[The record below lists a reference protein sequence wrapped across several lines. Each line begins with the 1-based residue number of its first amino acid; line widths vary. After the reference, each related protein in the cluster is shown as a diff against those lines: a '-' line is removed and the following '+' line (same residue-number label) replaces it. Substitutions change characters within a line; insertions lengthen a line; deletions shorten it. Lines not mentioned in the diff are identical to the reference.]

1 MNHLNNIVDN
11 NNNYYH
17 IDIFE
22 EQSLVGT
29 FIVQNNKICY
39 VNKKF
44 LELFG
49 YNKKEDIINNVNFF
63 DLVAVR
69 SQNKVQQVYQ
79 DLIKGKINHK
89 QLGLTALDKLKREL
103 EVEVWMRR
111 CEYDNTPA
119 IEGIILDLSDRKEFH
134 LKEKTYEL
142 RMMNEHKLASIG
154 RLATGIA
161 HNLNTPISVIM
172 TNAELLQLKYIDSPE
187 IEKILRQAER
197 MSAIIN
203 RLLTKSKQEQLQE
216 PQEINLNELILDEL
230 EFLNS
235 NLEFKHNVEKEYHF
249 DDKIPNI
256 YAVYSDFSQ
265 SIMNIIQN
273 AIDAMYKRPI
283 KKLTVNTE
291 YHDGYIMVSIQD
303 TGIGIDEKDYL
314 KLFDPFYTTKP
325 SPHERKDDAPT
336 GTGLGLATVHNL
348 LTPYGVEI
356 DVDSKVDVGTNFK
369 LRIPLKKTNNGIL
382 KKSD

>member
-1 MNHLNNIVDN
+1 
-11 NNNYYH
+11 
-17 IDIFE
+17 
-22 EQSLVGT
+22 
-29 FIVQNNKICY
+29 
-39 VNKKF
+39 
-44 LELFG
+44 LFG
-49 YNKKEDIINNVNFF
+49 YKDPETVGIISFF
-63 DLVAVR
+63 ELVAHI
-69 SQNKVQQVYQ
+69 SQKKVQQAFQ
-79 DLIKGKINHK
+79 DIRIGKVKSK
-89 QLGLTALDKLKREL
+89 QFGYTALDKFSREI
-103 EVEVWMRR
+103 EVEVWLRKS
-111 CEYDNTPA
+111 EYNGKSA
-119 IEGIILDLSDRKEFH
+119 IEGIILDISERKEFH

-187 IEKILRQAER
+187 LDKILRQAER
-197 MSAIIN
+197 MSSIIN

-216 PQEINLNELILDEL
+216 PQALDLNKLISDEL

-235 NLEFKHNVEKEYHF
+235 NLEFKHNIQKEYFF
-249 DDKIPNI
+249 DEHLPVI

-273 AIDAMYKRPI
+273 AIDAMYKRPM
-283 KKLTVNTE
+283 KKLTVTTE
-291 YHDGYIMVSIQD
+291 YKNENITIAVKD
-303 TGIGIDEKDYL
+303 TGVGIDEKNYL

-356 DVDSKVDVGTNFK
+356 DVDSIVDEGTTFTLRVPVDKVK
-369 LRIPLKKTNNGIL
+369 NGNITR
-382 KKSD
+382 